1 MSREELY
8 KVIEDAIRKMDND
21 DLVALYNEYENSGG
35 DDHIYYNNDAELDMF
50 FEGDSPSEVIGTLGD
65 YHTYDKYF
73 KVNGYGYIDSFSG
86 LLSDKSPIYPPEIAE
101 YIVDNDDEL
110 YNDEIRDILDSADD
124 DFDESLRRGRRCQQL
139 KEYIDNSEDINF
151 LENIFEKLRYH
162 SKNLNKTQYY
172 LFSVAY
178 DSFQEFRN
186 GNGTEKDIFKKCRE
200 FAEYCQTHNKNL
212 TKMQDGLVDDIL
224 SNT

>member
-1 MSREELY
+1 MTKEELY

-35 DDHIYYNNDAELDMF
+35 DDHIYYNNEIELDMF

-86 LLSDKSPIYPPEIAE
+86 LLSDKSPIYPSEIAE
-101 YIVDNDDEL
+101 YIVDNDDAL

-124 DFDESLRRGRRCQQL
+124 FDESINRRNRRRSRR
-139 KEYIDNSEDINF
+139 SESI
-151 LENIFEKLRYH
+151 R
-162 SKNLNKTQYY
+162 
-172 LFSVAY
+172 
-178 DSFQEFRN
+178 RN
-186 GNGTEKDIFKKCRE
+186 RRK
-200 FAEYCQTHNKNL
+200 
-212 TKMQDGLVDDIL
+212 
-224 SNT
+224 